1 MICPFLWSHPE
12 FTNGVSS
19 ANTNRDAMPELL
31 EPPVARARRASKSV
45 AWNALA
51 IGVEDARSQDSS
63 EENDTFK

>member
-1 MICPFLWSHPE
+1 
-12 FTNGVSS
+12 
-19 ANTNRDAMPELL
+19 MPELL